1 MQTLPELSGT
11 TQTELHTPRTYL
23 PTKIPIV
30 TDYEIKQ
37 LNDVTPTELQQ
48 IDDVKSRVATARQ
61 TMDTDTLLYVY
72 YASQIQEYRQPWKPI
87 TAPYMSIIAILGVL
101 YVHLYPHIRNISYN
115 TSQPNNPPHTPAT
128 TPDPQPQT
136 SEPKSEDPKAT
147 VLFTSHPMQ
156 QTS

>member
-1 MQTLPELSGT
+1 M
-11 TQTELHTPRTYL
+11 
-23 PTKIPIV
+23 
-30 TDYEIKQ
+30 TDYEIEQ
-37 LNDVTPTELQQ
+37 LNDVTPTELQKLHN
-48 IDDVKSRVATARQ
+48 VKSQVTLARQ
-61 TMDTDTLLYVY
+61 TMDTDTLLHIY
-72 YASQIQEYRQPWKPI
+72 YASQIQEHKQPWNSV
-87 TAPYMSIIAILGVL
+87 AAFYMSIIAILGVL